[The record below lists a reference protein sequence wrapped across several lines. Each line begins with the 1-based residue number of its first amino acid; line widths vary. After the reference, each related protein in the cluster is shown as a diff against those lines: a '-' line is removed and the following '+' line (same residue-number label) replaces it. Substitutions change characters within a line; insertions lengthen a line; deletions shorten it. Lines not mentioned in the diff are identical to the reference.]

1 MTKEIIEITF
11 EEYLILKKKKISFIA
26 IDIREVV
33 EFSDYNLGDK
43 NIPAHEIT
51 DNIEFLKTFENIA
64 VVCSNGTRSHIMARV
79 IQKKI
84 PSAQIYHL
92 TEGIIKG

>member
-1 MTKEIIEITF
+1 MQKEIKEISLEEYLEFKKSGISFLAVDIREIIEYG
-11 EEYLILKKKKISFIA
+11 E
-26 IDIREVV
+26 
-33 EFSDYNLGDK
+33 YNLGDK
-43 NIPAHEIT
+43 NIPAHEIN
-51 DNIEFLKTFENIA
+51 DNIDYLKLFENIA